1 MPVSAMNY
9 TYLLYVLLP
18 ISYFTET
25 HSSAKLHN
33 ETKAQKKE
41 GKSLKGTQ
49 IISKND
55 EDNTKNRF
63 LRSFLFKRQKQP
75 RPSTES
81 SFRRVRKIT
90 KRPTTTTQCKIFCRS
105 GYHLQILPSGVV
117 RGTVDQRS
125 KYVLFEMQ
133 SFGPSLVRLMS
144 PATGRYLAMRRDG
157 TLRGLRSQTTRDSL
171 FKETHEQNAFHSY
184 ASHRYYRKQPHDM
197 LVGIKRNGQIKR
209 ATKTFHGQTATQFL
223 VIKF

>member
-1 MPVSAMNY
+1 MNY
-9 TYLLYVLLP
+9 MYLLYVHLLL
-18 ISYFTET
+18 SYFTEI
-25 HSSAKLHN
+25 HSSAKPYK
-33 ETKAQKKE
+33 ETKPQKKE
-41 GKSLKGTQ
+41 QKPLKGPHST
-49 IISKND
+49 SRND
-55 EDNTKNRF
+55 EDNTQNRF
-63 LRSFLFKRQKQP
+63 LRTFLLNRQKRP
-75 RPSTES
+75 RSSIEN

-90 KRPTTTTQCKIFCRS
+90 KRPTTTTNCKIFCRS

-117 RGTVDQRS
+117 RGTVDQDS
-125 KYVLFEMQ
+125 EYVLFEMQ

-144 PATGRYLAMRRDG
+144 PATGRYLTMKRDG

-171 FKETHEQNAFHSY
+171 FKETHEENAFHSY
-184 ASHRYYRKQPHDM
+184 ASYRYYRKQPHDM